1 MDFDARAVDEQPGWH
16 AFEPGKIGKDAL
28 PHAALGPA
36 SEPVVERLL
45 RAIDVFG
52 TIAPTTA
59 ALQRMD
65 NAGEHPP
72 IIYPRHPARI
82 LRQERFDPRP
92 LLIGKPEEISHA
104 PWLLTGDTWSQR
116 RAKHNHFPTPL

>member
-1 MDFDARAVDEQPGWH
+1 VDLDARAVDEQPGWH

-36 SEPVVERLL
+36 PEAVVERLL
-45 RAIDVFG
+45 RAVDVFR

-82 LRQERFDPRP
+82 LRQERFNPRP
-92 LLIGKPEEISHA
+92 LLIRKPEEIHHL
-104 PWLLTGDTWSQR
+104 PCLLAGDT
-116 RAKHNHFPTPL
+116 